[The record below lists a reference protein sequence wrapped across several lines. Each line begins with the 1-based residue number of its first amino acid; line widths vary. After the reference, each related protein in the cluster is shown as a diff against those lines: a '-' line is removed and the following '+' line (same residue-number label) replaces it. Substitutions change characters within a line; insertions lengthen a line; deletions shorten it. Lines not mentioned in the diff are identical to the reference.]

1 MIYLSCE
8 VINMGGN
15 ISKDNTRTNITIP
28 KTLKAELEALAKQDQ
43 RSFNNLV
50 IKILTNYAE
59 KMRKEGKIPDNLP
72 IDDGSDK

>member
-8 VINMGGN
+8 VIKMGGN

-28 KTLKAELEALAKQDQ
+28 KTLKAKLEALAKQDQ

-50 IKILTNYAE
+50 IKVLTDYVVQIEEHNQI
-59 KMRKEGKIPDNLP
+59 MI
-72 IDDGSDK
+72 SC

>member
-28 KTLKAELEALAKQDQ
+28 KTLKAKLEALAKQDQ

-50 IKILTNYAE
+50 IKVLTDYVVQIEEHNQI
-59 KMRKEGKIPDNLP
+59 MI
-72 IDDGSDK
+72 SC

>member
-1 MIYLSCE
+1 
-8 VINMGGN
+8 MGGN

-50 IKILTNYAE
+50 IKILTDYVEQANNQN
-59 KMRKEGKIPDNLP
+59 KEE
-72 IDDGSDK
+72 

>member
-50 IKILTNYAE
+50 IKILTDYVEQVKKQNPQP
-59 KMRKEGKIPDNLP
+59 K
-72 IDDGSDK
+72 

>member
-8 VINMGGN
+8 VIKMGGN

-50 IKILTNYAE
+50 IKILTDYAE
-59 KMRKEGKIPDNLP
+59 QINKQNPQPK
-72 IDDGSDK
+72 

>member
-8 VINMGGN
+8 VIKMGGN

-28 KTLKAELEALAKQDQ
+28 KTLKAELETLAKQDQ

-50 IKILTNYAE
+50 IKILTDYVEQVKKQNPQS
-59 KMRKEGKIPDNLP
+59 K
-72 IDDGSDK
+72 